1 MANISVNTV
10 ELMQLLDVTPASHN
24 LLLVGDKGIGK
35 SSILTTYFESKDMK
49 VVPLFLGSMS
59 DVGDILG
66 LPRIDEKSGRTVF
79 IPPYW
84 WSDTE
89 PICLFLDELNLAK
102 NEILSAI
109 QDLTLNR
116 TLAGRKLPEGSRV
129 VAAVNDGE
137 KFDGFL
143 TDLSPAL
150 VSRFNIVN
158 FKPTAAEWLLWAKKN
173 GVDSRVTD
181 FIQENKQFL
190 FGEPDAKADTYSGLQ
205 KNPDPRA
212 WTRVSDIIKGHDTLG
227 EVFTKAISSVV
238 GPKAASAFLASVS
251 SRKMVSGRDVL
262 LRLDKVKKTLEGYQV
277 HELSVVSEGI
287 FRCLE
292 TEKVADKDKE
302 TVKKNLEAYFD
313 WLAKQRKESAAF
325 FANLYVGETYPNA
338 VAFIARE
345 CQVLTMSLVIYV
357 RSIKY

>member
-10 ELMQLLDVTPASHN
+10 ELMQLLDATPASHN

-35 SSILTTYFESKDMK
+35 SSILTSYFEGKGLK

-66 LPRIDEKSGRTVF
+66 LPRIDEKTGRTMF

-129 VAAVNDGE
+129 IAAVNDGD

-158 FKPTAAEWLLWAKKN
+158 FKPTVAEWLLWAKKE
-173 GVDSRVTD
+173 GIDSRVTD
-181 FIQENKQFL
+181 FIQENQMFL
-190 FGEPDAKADTYSGLQ
+190 FGEPDEKSDTYTGLQ

-212 WTRVSDIIKGHDTLG
+212 WARVSDIIKGKDNLG
-227 EVFTKAISSVV
+227 EIMVKVISSVV

-251 SRKMVSGRDVL
+251 AHKTISGRDIL
-262 LRLDKVKKTLEGYQV
+262 YRLDKVRKELDGYQL
-277 HELSVVSEGI
+277 HQLSVVSEGV

-292 TEKVADKDKE
+292 TERVQDKDKE

-313 WLAKQRKESAAF
+313 WLAKARKESAAF
-325 FANLYVGETYPNA
+325 FANLYVSDTYPKA
-338 VAFIARE
+338 VGFIARE
-345 CQVLTMSLVIYV
+345 CQVLTMALIVYV
-357 RSIKY
+357 KGIK

>member
-1 MANISVNTV
+1 MANASVNTV
-10 ELMQLLDVTPASHN
+10 ELMQLLDITPASHN

-35 SSILTTYFESKDMK
+35 SSILTSYFESRGMK
-49 VVPLFLGSMS
+49 VVSLFLGSMS

-66 LPRIDEKSGRTVF
+66 LPRIDEKTGRTIF

-116 TLAGRKLPEGSRV
+116 TLAGRRLPEGSRV
-129 VAAVNDGE
+129 VAAVNDGD

-181 FIQENKQFL
+181 FIQESSHFL
-190 FGEPDAKADTYSGLQ
+190 FGEPDAKADTYTGLQ

-212 WTRVSDIIKGHDTLG
+212 WTRVSDIIKGHENLG

-238 GPKAASAFLASVS
+238 GPKTASAFLANVS
-251 SRKMVSGRDVL
+251 SSKMVSGRDVL
-262 LRLDKVKKTLEGYQV
+262 HHFDKVKKTLDGYQV
-277 HELSVVSEGI
+277 HQLSVVSEGI

-292 TEKVADKDKE
+292 TEKIAGKDKE
-302 TVKKNLEAYFD
+302 TVRKNLEAYFD
-313 WLAKQRKESAAF
+313 WLTKSRKESAAF
-325 FANLYVGETYPNA
+325 FANLYVNETYPNA
-338 VAFIARE
+338 VGFIAKE
-345 CQVLTMSLVIYV
+345 CQMLTMLLVIYV
-357 RSIKY
+357 KGIY